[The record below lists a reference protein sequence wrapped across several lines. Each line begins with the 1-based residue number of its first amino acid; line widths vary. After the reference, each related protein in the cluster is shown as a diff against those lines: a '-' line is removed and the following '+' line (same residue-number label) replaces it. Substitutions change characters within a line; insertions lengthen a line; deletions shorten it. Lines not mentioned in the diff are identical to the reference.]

1 MANSKNR
8 VLKGQHVPQSPL
20 VKAGSNNCSLFVCAV
35 TVDAVIFK
43 RVETGQELRLELL
56 DFTDGTCDFGVLVS
70 EYIKS
75 RLADDAKYRPL
86 VSIGDPHCAK
96 NSILMQR
103 LRHLRDKL
111 VAHLKRDGHAEMA
124 TALAKLRMRDLLG
137 NQSTSITSGLSDQ
150 GQETHKQSYRNLT
163 LAEQYLRNRNGN

>member
-1 MANSKNR
+1 MVNSKNR
-8 VLKGQHVPQSPL
+8 VSKGQHVPQSPI

-35 TVDAVIFK
+35 TVDAVIFEH
-43 RVETGQELRLELL
+43 VETGQELRLELL

-86 VSIGDPHCAK
+86 VPIGDQHRTK
-96 NSILMQR
+96 NRFVMQR
-103 LRHLRDKL
+103 FRHSRDKL

-124 TALAKLRMRDLLG
+124 TALAKFRMRDLLG

-163 LAEQYLRNRNGN
+163 LAEQYLRNRIGN

>member
-1 MANSKNR
+1 MVNSKNR
-8 VLKGQHVPQSPL
+8 VSKGQHVPQSPI

-86 VSIGDPHCAK
+86 VPIGEQHRKK
-96 NSILMQR
+96 NRLVMQR
-103 LRHLRDKL
+103 FRHSRDKL
-111 VAHLKRDGHAEMA
+111 VSHVKLDGRTEMA
-124 TALAKLRMRDLLG
+124 TALAKFQMWHLLR
-137 NQSTSITSGLSDQ
+137 NQMTGVTSGLSNQCQ
-150 GQETHKQSYRNLT
+150 GTHQQSYRNLT
-163 LAEQYLRNRNGN
+163 MAERYLRNRNGS